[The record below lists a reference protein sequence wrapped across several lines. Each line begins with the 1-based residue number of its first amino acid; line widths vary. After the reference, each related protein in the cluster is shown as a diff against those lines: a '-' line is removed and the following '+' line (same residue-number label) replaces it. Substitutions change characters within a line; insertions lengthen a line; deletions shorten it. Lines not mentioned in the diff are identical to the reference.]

1 MDAGQIAGPIGKAQ
15 AMTAIVP
22 YILLGLAAGAASGF
36 LGIGGGLL
44 LVPAMTLLFGF
55 TQHQAQ
61 GTSLAVLILPVG
73 LLAVRT
79 YYRAGHVNVKIA
91 AFICLGFIFGALAG
105 SRAAVGVSSD
115 VLRRV
120 FGAFLIAAGV
130 FTMLKK

>member
-1 MDAGQIAGPIGKAQ
+1 
-15 AMTAIVP
+15 MTAIVP
-22 YILLGLAAGAASGF
+22 YILLGLAAGVASGF

-44 LVPAMTLLFGF
+44 LVPAMTLIFGF

-61 GTSLAVLILPVG
+61 GTSLAVLIPPVG
-73 LLAVRT
+73 LLAAWT

-91 AFICLGFIFGALAG
+91 GLICIGFILGALAG
-105 SRAAVGVSSD
+105 SRAAVSVPND

-130 FTMLKK
+130 FTILKK